1 MHQVCS
7 QLTSS
12 GEMGIEKSDVS
23 ALVNSPCVC
32 ASLES
37 KAKEFIPCPYMVGLK
52 IEEKESG
59 EANARL
65 LSFFLKTL
73 HMIHNK
79 DINIE
84 ENLSQAFL

>member
-1 MHQVCS
+1 M
-7 QLTSS
+7 
-12 GEMGIEKSDVS
+12 
-23 ALVNSPCVC
+23 
-32 ASLES
+32 SLLWS
-37 KAKEFIPCPYMVGLK
+37 ILPVFAPLWNPKQEFIPGPYMVGLK